1 MSTTIHQTK
10 SYLYLPDSNISEHQL
25 SQLMPENLKSQLPT
39 IEDYYC
45 PVNACNSQ
53 NMNLFKVYKSLFDIF
68 TQSAQRTQRTCGTSY
83 ARNFNYAEEHTLTL
97 VLCRPDSYIRAK
109 QSMSLR
115 NPP

>member
-1 MSTTIHQTK
+1 MVPVGGPTTVEFT
-10 SYLYLPDSNISEHQL
+10 SYYF
-25 SQLMPENLKSQLPT
+25 
-39 IEDYYC
+39 

-53 NMNLFKVYKSLFDIF
+53 NMNLFKVYRSLFDIF
-68 TQSAQRTQRTCGTSY
+68 TQRTQRTCGTSY

-97 VLCRPDSYIRAK
+97 VLCRPDGYIRAK